1 MGLGSPGHL
10 QIFRQEQERY
20 ILEQLDPVI
29 QRMVHAVLRKK
40 PKNLMD
46 FLIDWWLGTRAKGG
60 RLTMEHME
68 SVFATVRLQRL
79 SAEMREC
86 EENVRPEASQR
97 SWPEAGSKI
106 PEHDQ

>member
-1 MGLGSPGHL
+1 MD
-10 QIFRQEQERY
+10 EQERY

-40 PKNLMD
+40 TQKSHG
-46 FLIDWWLGTRAKGG
+46 FLD
-60 RLTMEHME
+60 RL
-68 SVFATVRLQRL
+68 
-79 SAEMREC
+79 
-86 EENVRPEASQR
+86 ASQR